1 MEGAFLFWISFNL
14 RPTQVGVLSFVTENE
29 SRRFLR
35 ERKEYYKVVRKV
47 NIMLLIYD
55 KSSIVQA

>member
-1 MEGAFLFWISFNL
+1 MEGIFLFWISFNL

-47 NIMLLIYD
+47 IKNIANI
-55 KSSIVQA
+55 